1 MRYLNI
7 VGHCHSEFPPI
18 GWPACPIQLVRLFSC
33 SSESDR
39 TVLDQ
44 GRRNESIR
52 VSMHYQVFAPAQDA
66 ETSIDELPGTIEE
79 KNRRFGDAALG
90 LKMGQRH
97 VMRQQSRRQNCR
109 MQL

>member
-52 VSMHYQVFAPAQDA
+52 VSMHYQVFTPAQDA
-66 ETSIDELPGTIEE
+66 ETSIRVFD
-79 KNRRFGDAALG
+79 NRLQVFFKAGIDIDITRE
-90 LKMGQRH
+90 
-97 VMRQQSRRQNCR
+97 
-109 MQL
+109 